1 MMGERVYILLG
12 LSLFYRRSL
21 KSHSLTKMM
30 DRVDRGS
37 YLSVI
42 FPSPPPPPNSF
53 IFFFFFVISYNGQF
67 VVAGERENLK
77 L

>member
-42 FPSPPPPPNSF
+42 FPSPSPPNSF